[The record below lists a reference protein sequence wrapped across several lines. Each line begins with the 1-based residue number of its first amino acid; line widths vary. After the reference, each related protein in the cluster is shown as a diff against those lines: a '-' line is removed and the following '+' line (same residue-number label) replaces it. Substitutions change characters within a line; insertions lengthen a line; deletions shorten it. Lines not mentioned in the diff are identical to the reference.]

1 MNTNII
7 LNMSITRRINE
18 ILGLNEEIVPVWIV
32 SWDAFLGDDSRHRV
46 AKAFINHDDAKK
58 FAQSLKDAQNLLQ
71 NTSSICL
78 KIEEQK

>member
-1 MNTNII
+1 
-7 LNMSITRRINE
+7 MSITRRINE

-32 SWDAFLGDDSRHRV
+32 SWDAFLRDDSRCRV
-46 AKAFINHDDAKK
+46 AKIFINHDDAEK

-71 NTSSICL
+71 NMSSIRL